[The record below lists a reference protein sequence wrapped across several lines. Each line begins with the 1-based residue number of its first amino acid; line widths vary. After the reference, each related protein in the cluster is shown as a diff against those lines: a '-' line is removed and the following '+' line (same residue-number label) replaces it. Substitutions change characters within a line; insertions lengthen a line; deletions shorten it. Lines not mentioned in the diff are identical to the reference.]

1 MSSEEPPPPTDVD
14 PTLTVPSAPEPQPAA
29 TAAADVPV
37 DPPTDPDP
45 DPNNPSSVHENPPQS
60 DTPTAPS
67 QPPPAADASSIILSP
82 IPKKSS
88 VSSDQIAES
97 PASQT
102 RSDSFDNGA
111 SSSLNLPEGVVLPS
125 TVTPALINK
134 VTGSLKI
141 AFYQVRCFLSHFC
154 RYLHWLKS
162 SYSLFVFRHDFLHL
176 SFLLPR

>member
-45 DPNNPSSVHENPPQS
+45 DPNNPRSVHENPPQS

-102 RSDSFDNGA
+102 RSDSSFP
-111 SSSLNLPEGVVLPS
+111 LPNRSATESVSAVILGSPTDSKSKRGHSGSIVISGTGVS
-125 TVTPALINK
+125 IW
-134 VTGSLKI
+134 
-141 AFYQVRCFLSHFC
+141 R
-154 RYLHWLKS
+154 
-162 SYSLFVFRHDFLHL
+162 
-176 SFLLPR
+176 

>member
-1 MSSEEPPPPTDVD
+1 MSSEEPPPPADDVD

-29 TAAADVPV
+29 AAAADVPV
-37 DPPTDPDP
+37 DPPATDPDSDP

-154 RYLHWLKS
+154 VTTS
-162 SYSLFVFRHDFLHL
+162 IG
-176 SFLLPR
+176 